1 MSAPGSRPRLVGVG
15 VGPGDPDLI
24 TVQAV
29 KVLQA
34 ADLVLLPTMDADAA
48 GRAERT
54 VRAHVDHDRLQRLS
68 FALNERSDRA
78 RREAAWDAAGATV
91 AAAFGDIARDMAR
104 DVDRDIPR
112 RGEAVTVAF
121 ATIGDPN
128 VYSTFSYLA
137 ATVRRLVPGVEVT
150 TVPGIT
156 AMQHLAAAAGVPLV
170 EGEETLTLYP
180 VTAGLPGYR
189 EALRRS
195 DTVVA
200 YKGGRQLPHVVE
212 VLREEGRLDAAVVG
226 SAVGLPEQNVQ
237 PAAEVTTELPYLS
250 TVLAPPG
257 RRTRG
262 GRL

>member
-1 MSAPGSRPRLVGVG
+1 MSRRLIGVG

-24 TVQAV
+24 TVKAV
-29 KVLQA
+29 QVLNS
-34 ADLVLLPTMDADAA
+34 ADLVLLPTMDADTA

-54 VRAHVDHDRLQRLS
+54 VRAHVSHERLQRLS
-68 FALNERSDRA
+68 FALNERTDRG
-78 RREAAWDAAGATV
+78 RREAAWDAAGAAVV
-91 AAAFGDIARDMAR
+91 AAFHRVAVSGTAAAPGTAA
-104 DVDRDIPR
+104 VS
-112 RGEAVTVAF
+112 GTAAVTVAF

-137 ATVRRLVPGVEVT
+137 ATVRRLLPEVEVT
-150 TVPGIT
+150 TIPGIT
-156 AMQHLAAAAGVPLV
+156 AMQHLAAAAGLPLV

-180 VTAGLPGYR
+180 LTAGLPGYR

-200 YKGGRQLPHVVE
+200 YKGGRHLPDVVA
-212 VLREEGRLDAAVVG
+212 VLREEGRLPAAVVG
-226 SAVGLPEQNVQ
+226 AGLGLPGQSVI
-237 PAAEVTTELPYLS
+237 AAAQVSTELPYLS

>member
-1 MSAPGSRPRLVGVG
+1 MSTHRLVGVG

-24 TVQAV
+24 TVKAIR
-29 KVLQA
+29 VLQS
-34 ADLVLLPTMDADAA
+34 ADLVLLPTMDLTQV
-48 GRAERT
+48 GRAEAT
-54 VRAHVDHDRLQRLS
+54 VRAHVDHDRLRRLH
-68 FALNERSDRA
+68 FALNEREDRA
-78 RREAAWDAAGATV
+78 RREAAWDAAGQVVAEAFARLATGASASGPSGSV
-91 AAAFGDIARDMAR
+91 PSGSL
-104 DVDRDIPR
+104 PS
-112 RGEAVTVAF
+112 GSVTVAF

-137 ATVRRLVPGVEVT
+137 ATVRLLVPDVQVS

-156 AMQHLAAAAGVPLV
+156 AMQHLAAESGVPLV

-180 VTAGLPGYR
+180 LTAGLEGYR

-200 YKGGRQLPHVVE
+200 YKGGRHLPQVVE
-212 VLREEGRLDAAVVG
+212 VLREEQRLDAAVVG
-226 SAVGLPEQNVQ
+226 SALGLPEHLVL
-237 PAAEVTTELPYLS
+237 PASAIDAQMPYLS

-257 RRTRG
+257 ARTRG

>member
-1 MSAPGSRPRLVGVG
+1 MSAPGRRPQLVGVG

-24 TVQAV
+24 TVKAV
-29 KVLQA
+29 RVLQA

-48 GRAERT
+48 GRAEHT
-54 VRAHVDHDRLQRLS
+54 VRAHVSHDRLRRLS
-68 FALNERSDRA
+68 FALNERADRA
-78 RREAAWDAAGATV
+78 RREAAWDAAGEAV
-91 AAAFGDIARDMAR
+91 AAALAEFAELASGQA
-104 DVDRDIPR
+104 
-112 RGEAVTVAF
+112 GAVTVAF

-137 ATVRRLVPGVEVT
+137 ATVRRLVPEVEVT

-156 AMQHLAAAAGVPLV
+156 AMQHLAAAAGVPPV

-180 VTAGLPGYR
+180 LTAGLPGYR
-189 EALRRS
+189 QALRRS

-200 YKGGRQLPHVVE
+200 YKGGRHLPHLVE
-212 VLREEGRLDAAVVG
+212 VLREEGRLEAAVVG
-226 SAVGLPEQNVQ
+226 AGLGLPEERLLA
-237 PAAEVTTELPYLS
+237 AAEVSVELPYLS

>member
-1 MSAPGSRPRLVGVG
+1 MSTHRLVGVG

-24 TVQAV
+24 TVKAIR
-29 KVLQA
+29 VLQS
-34 ADLVLLPTMDADAA
+34 ADLVLLPTMDLTQV
-48 GRAERT
+48 GRAEAT
-54 VRAHVDHDRLQRLS
+54 VRAHVDHDRLRRLL
-68 FALNERSDRA
+68 FALNEREDRL
-78 RREAAWDAAGATV
+78 RREAAWDAAGQVVAEAFTGLATSASGSV
-91 AAAFGDIARDMAR
+91 PSGS
-104 DVDRDIPR
+104 VPS
-112 RGEAVTVAF
+112 GSVTVAF

-137 ATVRRLVPGVEVT
+137 ATVRHLVPDVEVT

-156 AMQHLAAAAGVPLV
+156 AMQHLAAESGVPLV

-180 VTAGLPGYR
+180 ITAGLQGYR

-200 YKGGRQLPHVVE
+200 YKGGRHLPEVVD
-212 VLREEGRLDAAVVG
+212 VLREERRLHTAVVG
-226 SAVGLPEQNVQ
+226 SSLGLPDQRVL
-237 PAAEVTTELPYLS
+237 PASTVDAEMPYLS

-257 RRTRG
+257 ARTRG

>member
-1 MSAPGSRPRLVGVG
+1 MSTHRLVGVG

-24 TVQAV
+24 TVKAIR
-29 KVLQA
+29 VLQS
-34 ADLVLLPTMDADAA
+34 ADLVLLPTMDLNAV
-48 GRAERT
+48 GRAEAT
-54 VRAHVDHDRLQRLS
+54 VRAHVDHDRLRRLT
-68 FALNERSDRA
+68 FALNEREDRA
-78 RREAAWDAAGATV
+78 RREAAWDAAGQVVAEAFAGLAT
-91 AAAFGDIARDMAR
+91 
-104 DVDRDIPR
+104 
-112 RGEAVTVAF
+112 TVAF

-137 ATVRRLVPGVEVT
+137 ATVGRLVPDVEVT

-156 AMQHLAAAAGVPLV
+156 AMQHLAAESGVPLV

-180 VTAGLPGYR
+180 ITAGLQGYR

-200 YKGGRQLPHVVE
+200 YKGGRHLPRVVE
-212 VLREEGRLDAAVVG
+212 VLRNEQRLDAAVIG
-226 SAVGLPEQNVQ
+226 SALGLPEQSVL
-237 PAAEVTTELPYLS
+237 PASAVDAELPYLS

-257 RRTRG
+257 ARTRG

>member
-1 MSAPGSRPRLVGVG
+1 MTPPRLVGVG

-24 TVQAV
+24 TVKAV
-29 KVLQA
+29 QVLRA
-34 ADLVLLPTMDADAA
+34 ADLVLLPTMDIDAA

-54 VRAHVDHDRLQRLS
+54 VRAHVSHQRLQRLS
-68 FALNERSDRA
+68 FALGERADRA
-78 RREAAWDAAGATV
+78 RREAAWDAAGETV
-91 AAAFGDIARDMAR
+91 AAALTGLA
-104 DVDRDIPR
+104 DRGGGR
-112 RGEAVTVAF
+112 ATVAF

-137 ATVRRLVPGVEVT
+137 ATVRRLLPEVEVT
-150 TVPGIT
+150 TIPGIT

-180 VTAGLPGYR
+180 ITAGLSGYR
-189 EALRRS
+189 QALRSS

-200 YKGGRQLPHVVE
+200 YKGGRHLPHVVE
-212 VLREEGRLDAAVVG
+212 VLREEGRLEAAVVG
-226 SAVGLPEQNVQ
+226 AGMGLPDENVL
-237 PAAEVTTELPYLS
+237 PAPEVTTELSYLS
-250 TVLAPPG
+250 TVLAPPA

>member
-1 MSAPGSRPRLVGVG
+1 VSRRRLVGVG
-15 VGPGDPDLI
+15 VGPGAVDLI

-29 KVLQA
+29 QVLQA
-34 ADLVLLPTMDADAA
+34 ADLVLLPTMDTDTA

-54 VRAHVDHDRLQRLS
+54 VRAHVTHDRLQRLT

-78 RREAAWDAAGATV
+78 RREAAWDAAGACV
-91 AAAFGDIARDMAR
+91 AAALDDIAHRQA
-104 DVDRDIPR
+104 
-112 RGEAVTVAF
+112 GAATVAF

-137 ATVRRLVPGVEVT
+137 ATVRQRRPDVEVS

-170 EGEETLTLYP
+170 EGEEILTLYP
-180 VTAGLPGYR
+180 LTAGLPGYR
-189 EALRRS
+189 EALRRT

-200 YKGGRQLPHVVE
+200 YKGGRQLPGVVAI
-212 VLREEGRLDAAVVG
+212 LREEGRLPAAVVG
-226 SAVGLPEQNVQ
+226 AGLGLPGENICA
-237 PAAEVTTELPYLS
+237 AAEVTTELPYLS

-257 RRTRG
+257 GRTRG